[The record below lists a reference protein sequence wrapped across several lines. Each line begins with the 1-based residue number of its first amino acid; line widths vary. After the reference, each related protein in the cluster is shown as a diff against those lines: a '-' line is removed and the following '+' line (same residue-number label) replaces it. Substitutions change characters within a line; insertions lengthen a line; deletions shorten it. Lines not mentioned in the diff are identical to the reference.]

1 MLLKSGSFFRAAFS
15 VKPLLLAKVVAN
27 NAGVSIA
34 VDVLKF
40 CLLSS
45 LQESRLS
52 SMLLL
57 SPFSCHWEY
66 NISLIELSSYLK
78 CFYLPL
84 KR

>member
-1 MLLKSGSFFRAAFS
+1 MLLKSVSFFRAAFS
-15 VKPLLLAKVVAN
+15 VKTLLLAKVAN

-52 SMLLL
+52 SVLLL

-78 CFYLPL
+78 CSYLPL